1 MKEIQSLL
9 EYAVPVWYS
18 SITRQQSNAI
28 EKIQRWAVSLILDNW
43 TFSYRIKCTLLSLEP
58 LFLRRKGL
66 ALSFAKKTAENP
78 RHSAFFTKH
87 KSAYNTRNSGK
98 MYVEHKARSSRF
110 QKSPLVSLTADL
122 NQHIQNKTRYA

>member
-1 MKEIQSLL
+1 MFDLEKEILMDFYVKEIRSLL

-58 LFLRRKGL
+58 LFLRRKSL
-66 ALSFAKKTAENP
+66 AL
-78 RHSAFFTKH
+78 
-87 KSAYNTRNSGK
+87 
-98 MYVEHKARSSRF
+98 
-110 QKSPLVSLTADL
+110 
-122 NQHIQNKTRYA
+122 